1 MDDNPEPGACWPRQ
15 QTQVTCRNMSDRQDT
30 IAAIAT
36 PTGNGGIGIVRLS
49 GKKSLDIARVIT
61 GSEPVPRYAHVC
73 TFRDQQGRT
82 IDQGILIHFKAPA
95 SFTGEDVVEFQ
106 AHGGRVVLQ
115 LLLQAALQEGARLAR
130 PGEFSERAYLND
142 RIDLVQAEAIADLIE
157 STSSHAARSAVRSLE
172 GEFSENIQ
180 RVVDQLVSLR
190 VYVESALDFPEEEL
204 DFLANPDLLVQLE
217 SAQTALDSLII
228 RAEAGR
234 RLRAGVRVA
243 IIGKPNVGKSSLLN
257 RLVQTNRSIVSA
269 IAGTTRDTI
278 EDSVLIEGMP
288 VTIIDTAGIH
298 DSADPVEQEGIK
310 RSRDEIEKADIILLV
325 TEDAQT
331 NMPVLIR
338 NNVTQDS
345 RVVIVHNK
353 IDSYGH
359 EPRLEIID
367 NVPHVY
373 ISALTGAG
381 MEQLLQQLSES
392 AGQAPVGE
400 DAILARQRHITSLQ
414 AARASVNEGI
424 TVFQSAGSAEL
435 LAEELRKAQQFLCS
449 ITGEFHNDD
458 LLGEIFSRFCIG
470 K

>member
-1 MDDNPEPGACWPRQ
+1 MDDNAEPGACRSRQ
-15 QTQVTCRNMSDRQDT
+15 QTQVTNRYMSDRQDT

-36 PTGNGGIGIVRLS
+36 PSGNGGIGIVRLS
-49 GKKSLDIARVIT
+49 GNKSLDIARAIT
-61 GSEPVPRYAHVC
+61 RSEPVPRYAHAC
-73 TFRDQQGRT
+73 TFRDKQGRT

-115 LLLQAALQEGARLAR
+115 LLLQAALNEGARLAR
-130 PGEFSERAYLND
+130 PGEFSERSYLND
-142 RIDLVQAEAIADLIE
+142 KIDLVQAEAIADLIE

-172 GEFSENIQ
+172 GEFSEHIQ
-180 RVVDQLVSLR
+180 RLVDLLVSLR
-190 VYVESALDFPEEEL
+190 VFVESALDFPEEEI

-217 SAQTALDSLII
+217 SALNELDSLIN

-234 RLRAGVRVA
+234 RLRGGLRVA

-257 RLVQTNRSIVSA
+257 RLVRASRSIVTP

-278 EDSVLIEGMP
+278 EDSILIEGIP

-298 DSADPVEQEGIK
+298 DSTDPVEQEGIK
-310 RSRDEIEKADIILLV
+310 RSRDEMDKADIILLMTD
-325 TEDAQT
+325 TEHTD
-331 NMPVLIR
+331 VLSQILENDR
-338 NNVTQDS
+338 HD
-345 RVVIVHNK
+345 RRLVIVHNK
-353 IDSYGH
+353 IDNYGR
-359 EPRLEIID
+359 EPRVDMRE
-367 NVPHVY
+367 NVPHIY

-381 MEQLLQQLSES
+381 MDQLVQQLART
-392 AGQAPVGE
+392 AGLADAGE
-400 DAILARQRHITSLQ
+400 DVILARQRHINALQ
-414 AARASVNEGI
+414 AARASVHEGL
-424 TVFQSAGSAEL
+424 TAFRSAASAEL
-435 LAEELRKAQQFLCS
+435 LAEELRKAQQSLCS

>member
-1 MDDNPEPGACWPRQ
+1 MDDNAEPGACRSRQ
-15 QTQVTCRNMSDRQDT
+15 QTQVTNRYMSDRQDT

-36 PTGNGGIGIVRLS
+36 PSGNGGIGIVRLS
-49 GKKSLDIARVIT
+49 GNKSLDIARAIT
-61 GSEPVPRYAHVC
+61 RSEPVPRYAHAC

-115 LLLQAALQEGARLAR
+115 LLLQAALNEGARLAR
-130 PGEFSERAYLND
+130 PGEFSERSYLND
-142 RIDLVQAEAIADLIE
+142 KIDLVQAEAIADLIE

-172 GEFSENIQ
+172 GEFSEHIQ
-180 RVVDQLVSLR
+180 RLVDQLVSLR
-190 VYVESALDFPEEEL
+190 VFVESALDFPEEEI

-217 SAQTALDSLII
+217 SALTDLDNLIN

-234 RLRAGVRVA
+234 RLRGGLRVA

-257 RLVQTNRSIVSA
+257 RLVRASRSIVTP

-278 EDSVLIEGMP
+278 EDSILIEGIP

-298 DSADPVEQEGIK
+298 DSTDPVEQEGIK
-310 RSRDEIEKADIILLV
+310 RSRDEMDRADIILLMTD
-325 TEDAQT
+325 TEHTD
-331 NMPVLIR
+331 VLSQIR
-338 NNVTQDS
+338 END
-345 RVVIVHNK
+345 RHDRRLVIVHNK
-353 IDSYGH
+353 IDNYGR
-359 EPRLEIID
+359 EPLVDLRE
-367 NVPHVY
+367 NVPHIY

-381 MEQLLQQLSES
+381 MDQLVQQLART
-392 AGQAPVGE
+392 AGLADAGE
-400 DAILARQRHITSLQ
+400 DVILARQRHITALQ
-414 AARASVNEGI
+414 VARASVHDGL
-424 TVFQSAGSAEL
+424 TTFRSAASAEL
-435 LAEELRKAQQFLCS
+435 LAEELRKAQQSLCS